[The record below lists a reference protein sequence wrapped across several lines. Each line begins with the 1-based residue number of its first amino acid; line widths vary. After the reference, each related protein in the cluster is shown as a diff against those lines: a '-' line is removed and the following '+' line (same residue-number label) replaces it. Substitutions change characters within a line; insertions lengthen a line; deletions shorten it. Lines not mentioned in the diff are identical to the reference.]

1 MSLPK
6 LRSHRVGASYAQ
18 FMNPELHPDLLPL
31 AFLVGTWRGRGDGEY
46 PTIQPFSY
54 VEEVAFGHVGK
65 PFLSYTQKTRDAETD
80 LPLHTEAGYFRP
92 DGPERAELVIAQPSG
107 IVEVHHGILRGQTLS
122 FEAVMVGTSRT
133 AKDVVSVSRTIE
145 VVGDTMTYRVEMG
158 AVGQP
163 HQHHLAATL
172 VKSV

>member
-1 MSLPK
+1 ML
-6 LRSHRVGASYAQ
+6 GASYAL
-18 FMNPELHPDLLPL
+18 MMSPDLHPDLMPL
-31 AFLVGTWRGRGDGEY
+31 AFLVGTWRGRGAGEY

-65 PFLSYTQKTRDAETD
+65 PFLAYTQKTRDARTD
-80 LPLHTEAGYFRP
+80 LPLHAEAGYFRP

-107 IVEVHHGILRGQTLS
+107 IVEVHEGILRDQTLS
-122 FEAVMVGTSRT
+122 FKATLVGTSRT
-133 AKDVVSVSRTIE
+133 AKEVLSVSRTIE

-172 VKSV
+172 MRMT